1 MRQVLARRTVVLHL
15 RNMFNAFIG
24 AEAQDKESTRNIVIS
39 VLHRE
44 KRIIREVQSM
54 DGPKSSTST
63 SKRMSQRDTRRRN
76 SIRLLRTDGTETNYP
91 ANLKTPSDGPKNIVN
106 TRIRSCQLIGFTH
119 TQLQGRKERETFEK
133 NLTLGVNGQGP

>member
-1 MRQVLARRTVVLHL
+1 
-15 RNMFNAFIG
+15 MFNAFIG
-24 AEAQDKESTRNIVIS
+24 AEAQDKESIRNLVNS

-76 SIRLLRTDGTETNYP
+76 NIRLLRTDGTETNYP
-91 ANLKTPSDGPKNIVN
+91 ANLKTPSDGPENIVN
-106 TRIRSCQLIGFTH
+106 TRIRSCQLISH
-119 TQLQGRKERETFEK
+119 TQLQGRKERERFEK
-133 NLTLGVNGQGP
+133 NLTLGVNGQRP